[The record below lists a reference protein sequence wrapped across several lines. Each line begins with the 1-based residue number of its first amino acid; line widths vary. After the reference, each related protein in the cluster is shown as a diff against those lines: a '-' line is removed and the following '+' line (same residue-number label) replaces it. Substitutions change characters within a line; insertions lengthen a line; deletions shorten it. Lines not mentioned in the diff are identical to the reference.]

1 MISGIDLNNMEQV
14 EGQLFTFIWN
24 FKHGDNILYNLEILQ
39 TLYETGVTAKNKS
52 RLNKPITITIISIIE
67 AILVDF
73 LTRIDQATNHLPAN
87 VSRTT
92 LDRIKAEIDSKKIP
106 EERENSSGKYIYM
119 KRKMYKYSEINKILK
134 KYELFGEKNDAIYE
148 ELEKYGDMRNRVHI
162 ENYNNKLEIDEIDV
176 FTSKRLSDIENMLT
190 TLWQK
195 MITDYKRPWN

>member
-73 LTRIDQATNHLPAN
+73 
-87 VSRTT
+87 S
-92 LDRIKAEIDSKKIP
+92 
-106 EERENSSGKYIYM
+106 Y
-119 KRKMYKYSEINKILK
+119 
-134 KYELFGEKNDAIYE
+134 
-148 ELEKYGDMRNRVHI
+148 
-162 ENYNNKLEIDEIDV
+162 
-176 FTSKRLSDIENMLT
+176 
-190 TLWQK
+190 
-195 MITDYKRPWN
+195 